1 MLKIGQYFL
10 AMLPGMWREEEE
22 IDGRGSLGQLGLRK
36 ISIYFLVFFFF
47 FYQLDLALILIIS
60 LSKSRFII
68 SF

>member
-36 ISIYFLVFFFF
+36 VSIYFLVFFFLLPTRF
-47 FYQLDLALILIIS
+47 GINFDH
-60 LSKSRFII
+60 LSF
-68 SF
+68 